1 MKAPEGRTEER
12 TGDPVRPYSA
22 PFFLTVTTVTSFS
35 DNVILND
42 NNLFR
47 EYLLE
52 ICQIISKEVQQKSGR
67 SEADG
72 CFTSARS

>member
-22 PFFLTVTTVTSFS
+22 PFFLTVTSFS